1 MDGNSPVALTWFK
14 DMQSKLLST
23 GGNGAC
29 AVSEKKFPLNVTKC
43 DGHFQGS
50 ISSVIDDRERSLF
63 SHIQSH

>member
-50 ISSVIDDRERSLF
+50 ILNFISD
-63 SHIQSH
+63 